1 MEIIYISLMRLKILG
16 GIDMVQVSPSI
27 LSADFGSLKEEILK
41 LEEGG
46 ADYIHLDVMDGIYVP
61 NITFGPSIIGK
72 LRDITDIPFDV
83 HLMIDRP
90 ERYIKDFVKAGADI
104 ITVHEESTT
113 HLHRTIEEIKSYG
126 VKAGVA
132 LNPSTPLNNIRY
144 VLNYIDMVLI
154 MTVNPGFG
162 GQKFIGSMEGK
173 IKKLREIIEDKELD
187 ILIEADGGIKLNNA
201 KDIIDYGVDIIVVG
215 SGIFEA
221 EDAAERTKMFKEL

>member
-1 MEIIYISLMRLKILG
+1 MTQI
-16 GIDMVQVSPSI
+16 SPSI

-61 NITFGPSIIGK
+61 NITFGPPIIKK

-83 HLMIDRP
+83 HLMIDKP
-90 ERYIKDFVKAGADI
+90 ERYIKDFVDAGADI
-104 ITVHEESTT
+104 ITVHEESTV

-126 VKAGVA
+126 LKAGVA
-132 LNPSTPLNNIRY
+132 LNPSTPIENIEY
-144 VLNYIDMVLI
+144 VLEYIDMVLI

-162 GQKFIGSMEGK
+162 GQEFIGSMERK
-173 IKKLREIIEDKELD
+173 IKSMKQIIEDRELN
-187 ILIEADGGIKLNNA
+187 ILIEADGGIKLDNA
-201 KDIIDYGVDIIVVG
+201 REIIGYGLDIIVVG

-221 EDAAERTKMFKEL
+221 KDIIERTKMFKSL